1 MRDYS
6 NTRMR
11 EVISEYVHDK
21 RYRRVL
27 ELIFCDGLTYE
38 QAAEE
43 VRFSV
48 QNIKRIVKLY
58 REYLFNKL

>member
-6 NTRMR
+6 NTKMR
-11 EVISEYVHDK
+11 FLISEYVHDK

-38 QAAEE
+38 QAAECAG
-43 VRFSV
+43 FSV

-58 REYLFNKL
+58 RDYLFSKL